1 VGQALLIVAL
11 AWLAWTFVGFPLVL
25 WVRARSAARPCHRE
39 AILPE
44 VSLVIC
50 AHDEAGQIG
59 AKLDNLMALDY
70 PRDKLEIVV
79 ASDGSTDATV
89 DLVRARQHPDIRILD
104 LPRQGKIPTLNAA
117 IREVRG
123 EIVVF
128 SDANSL
134 YTPGALRALVAPFAD
149 TEVGG
154 VAGNQCYAATTSVQD
169 DSHGERTYWSLDRA
183 LKDWQSRAGSVT
195 SSTGA
200 IHAVRRELLDVVP
213 SGVTDDFW
221 ISTGV
226 VARGYRLVFEADAVA
241 MEPPTQS
248 AERELDRKVRIMTRG
263 LRAVWLRRELLNP
276 FRFGF
281 YAIQLLSHKLLRR
294 LAFIPLLALLAA
306 SLLLWNAG
314 MPFRLLALVQIAG
327 YTSALLGRFLPSG
340 IPGAKLLTLPY
351 YFVLMNAAAVQASW
365 NVIRGRQIER
375 WDPQREPS

>member
-1 VGQALLIVAL
+1 MGQTLLIFAL
-11 AWLAWTFVGFPLVL
+11 TWLAWTFVGFPLVL
-25 WVRARSAARPCHRE
+25 WLRARSAARPCHRE

-44 VSLVIC
+44 VSLIIC
-50 AHDEAGQIG
+50 AHDEEGEIG

-70 PRDKLEIVV
+70 PREKLEVVV

-89 DLVRARQHPDIRILD
+89 DLVLARQHPGIRVLD
-104 LPRQGKIPTLNAA
+104 LPRRGKIPTLNAA
-117 IREVRG
+117 ICEVRS

-149 TEVGG
+149 LEVGG
-154 VAGNQCYAATTSVQD
+154 VAGNQCYCATSDEQD

-200 IHAVRRELLDVVP
+200 IHAVRRELLDAVP

-226 VARGYRLVFEADAVA
+226 IARGRRLVFEADAIA

-276 FRFGF
+276 LRFGF

-314 MPFRLLALVQIAG
+314 LPYRLLALAQLAG
-327 YTSALLGRFLPSG
+327 YASALLGRWIPSE
-340 IPGAKLLTLPY
+340 IPGSKLLALPY
-351 YFVLMNAAAVQASW
+351 YFVLMNAAAVHATW

-375 WDPQREPS
+375 WDPQRQAS